1 MAKASKKAASKKTAS
16 KKTASKKTASKKTA
30 SKKTASKKTASKKT
44 VSKKTASKKAA
55 SKKAASKKTVA
66 KKAPRR
72 AAEKTV
78 FDELDPSLGWSLDEV
93 EPHLPEV
100 PEGHV
105 AMLRAGI
112 LAAQTE
118 EQLVTLGA
126 GFRTEDILAAAPTF
140 TVGSL
145 LAVRRLGRPPPGLGL
160 AFFPLLVREARAL
173 GVANQS
179 FEQQLRDVASTI
191 SGRRAGLKEAN
202 SRALAARRGVAQTLL
217 RSVLP
222 STSEH
227 RAELEQAAAG
237 ADTYAAT
244 VASVRSVARI
254 LTTLRA
260 AGETQAS
267 LLAHLGY
274 TEAYVEELLELAGE
288 VERLSTQ
295 GAGLTPP
302 QKTDQRTLDAQDG
315 LVLTIMRAIW
325 TPLRE
330 ARSRGASVRL
340 PPVGALERLFIS
352 TSNAGSGTDEEPPA
366 SV

>member
-1 MAKASKKAASKKTAS
+1 MAKASKKTGSKKKVAKKTAS
-16 KKTASKKTASKKTA
+16 KKKAVAKKTASKK
-30 SKKTASKKTASKKT
+30 K
-44 VSKKTASKKAA
+44 
-55 SKKAASKKTVA
+55 VA
-66 KKAPRR
+66 KKAPRKT
-72 AAEKTV
+72 AEKAIL
-78 FDELDPSLGWSLDEV
+78 DELDPSLGWSLDEV

-100 PEGHV
+100 PEDHV

-112 LAAQTE
+112 LGAQTE

-126 GFRTEDILAAAPTF
+126 GFRTEDILAAAPSF
-140 TVGSL
+140 TIGSL

-191 SGRRAGLKEAN
+191 SGRRAVLAAAN
-202 SRALAARRGVAQTLL
+202 SKALAARRGVAQTLL

-254 LTTLRA
+254 LTALRA
-260 AGETQAS
+260 ADPTQAS

-274 TEAYVEELLELAGE
+274 TPEYVEELLVLASE
-288 VERLSTQ
+288 VERLSMQ

-302 QKTDQRTLDAQDG
+302 QKTDQRALDAQDG

-330 ARSRGASVRL
+330 ARSRGSSIRL
-340 PPVGALERLFIS
+340 PPVGGLERLFIS
-352 TSNAGSGTDEEPPA
+352 TSSPGSETDEDEPAPT
-366 SV
+366 V